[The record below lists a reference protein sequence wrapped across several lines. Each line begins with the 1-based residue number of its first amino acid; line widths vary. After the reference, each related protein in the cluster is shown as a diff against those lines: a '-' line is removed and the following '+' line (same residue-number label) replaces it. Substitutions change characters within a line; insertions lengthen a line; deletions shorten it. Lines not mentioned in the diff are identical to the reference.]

1 MSKVITCII
10 LLFGLLFLSG
20 CNDKNFL
27 NESQIKM
34 IAKEM
39 NENFFEMEMEMKSLS
54 KEFSEILSDDIPS
67 EKNLDIEKK
76 YIYSKYGLLYNP
88 NYENSSSGV
97 LTGYTRIDDKLEEKL
112 FKSELIEEKFI
123 DIYNSYAEIDQVYI
137 NDKNGLLRIFPGI
150 DVLVNVLPK
159 ENLSAF
165 NFYYLANEIHNKE
178 KKAIW
183 INRPYLDPA
192 GRAWIISLI
201 APSYDENNELLGVLG
216 FDMVINNLRKQYL
229 KKNMFLVNSD
239 GNLIA
244 FDNSL
249 TDIFEIITLEKS
261 LYYEIV
267 MKEKYLCNSYNLSKN
282 KDIVIRELFNNII
295 ENEGSYFKYEIDNK
309 YIIVVEK
316 IDVIDSYLVELI
328 LVD

>member
-1 MSKVITCII
+1 MSKVITCIM

-20 CNDKNFL
+20 CNDKDLL
-27 NESQIKM
+27 NQSDIKI

-39 NENFFEMEMEMKSLS
+39 NENFFEIEIEIESLS
-54 KEFSEILSDDIPS
+54 KEFSKILSDDIPT
-67 EKNLDIEKK
+67 EKFLEIENK
-76 YIYSKYGLLYNP
+76 YIYSKHGLLYNP
-88 NYENSSSGV
+88 NYENCSAGV
-97 LTGYTRIDDKLEEKL
+97 LTGYTRIDDNLEEKL

-150 DVLVNVLPK
+150 DVLINVFPK
-159 ENLSAF
+159 GNLSAF

-201 APSYDENNELLGVLG
+201 VPSYNDNNELLGVLG
-216 FDMVINNLRKQYL
+216 FDMVITNLRKQYL

-249 TDIFEIITLEKS
+249 TDIFEIISLDKS
-261 LYYEIV
+261 SYYEMV

-295 ENEGSYFKYEIDNK
+295 QNEGSYFKYKIDNE
-309 YIIVVEK
+309 YIVVVEK
-316 IDVIDSYLVELI
+316 VDVIDSYLVELI
-328 LVD
+328 LAN